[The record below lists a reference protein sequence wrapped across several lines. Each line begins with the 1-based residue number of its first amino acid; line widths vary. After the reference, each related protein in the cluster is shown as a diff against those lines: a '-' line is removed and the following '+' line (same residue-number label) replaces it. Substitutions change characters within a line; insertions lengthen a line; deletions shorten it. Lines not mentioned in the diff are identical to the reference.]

1 MTTAATVSGCP
12 VDESFDPL
20 SPEFLADPYSVLAE
34 RPENEAPVFF
44 APSIGYYVVTSYA
57 AIEAVFR
64 DPATFSA
71 AVAQAPLAPIVPE
84 AQQILLAGGHK
95 PQPSMVSLDEP
106 EHARLRKPA
115 ARAFSMKRVTAM
127 IPTIEATT
135 ARLLDAVAAETE
147 FDLVAALAF
156 PLPAN
161 IVFSLM
167 GVPEQDYA
175 QVKQWCGSR
184 AALSFGRPAAADQ
197 VEIATTMAAYRRYMR
212 DLVDAKVREPGDDLA
227 SDLIAIH
234 REDPERLTLD
244 EIASIL
250 FSLSFAGHET
260 TTGLIGNTVRRLL
273 EDPSRWTDVAQ
284 RPDLIPAAVEETLR
298 FDPSVAVWRRVTTRP
313 VTLAGVDLPGQARL
327 FLWLAAAGR
336 DETAFDRPAEF
347 DLHRTDAERHLAF
360 GKGLHYCLGANL
372 GKLEAQIAVAELA
385 RRYPHLRLA
394 PDQCLTFHPNISFRG
409 PQVLKVRTG

>member
-212 DLVDAKVREPGDDLA
+212 DLVDAKAREPGDDLA

-234 REDPERLTLD
+234 REDPERLTLG

-298 FDPSVAVWRRVTTRP
+298 SILRWRSGAGLPPARSRWPAWTCPDRPGSSCGWPRRVR
-313 VTLAGVDLPGQARL
+313 RL
-327 FLWLAAAGR
+327 
-336 DETAFDRPAEF
+336 
-347 DLHRTDAERHLAF
+347 
-360 GKGLHYCLGANL
+360 
-372 GKLEAQIAVAELA
+372 
-385 RRYPHLRLA
+385 
-394 PDQCLTFHPNISFRG
+394 SM
-409 PQVLKVRTG
+409 